1 MLMKKVRYRQYKK
14 QKLKG
19 GGGWG
24 LVLNEVGELTSA
36 RATFGRGKSAS
47 VNKYQ
52 DRVYVHLF
60 GRPGKSV
67 SLGFDEFEKL
77 VALRQDIQYS
87 FSDSTKKIYKRLI
100 RD

>member
-1 MLMKKVRYRQYKK
+1 MDFRR
-14 QKLKG
+14 
-19 GGGWG
+19 
-24 LVLNEVGELTSA
+24 NEVGELTSA

-77 VALRQDIQYS
+77 VALRQDIQEAYKEL
-87 FSDSTKKIYKRLI
+87 TKTVSLFFF
-100 RD
+100 